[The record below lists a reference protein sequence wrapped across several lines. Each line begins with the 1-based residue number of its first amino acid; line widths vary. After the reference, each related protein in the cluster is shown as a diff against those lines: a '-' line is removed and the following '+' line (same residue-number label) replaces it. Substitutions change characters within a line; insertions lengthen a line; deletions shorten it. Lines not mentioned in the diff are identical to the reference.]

1 MKAIFLILKRRN
13 PKTAKSIFF
22 LILLILYPIIYGT
35 GNRFLSG
42 RYNYSN
48 MLYINRLLF
57 FVLICILL
65 VYVRLV
71 FHKFIREDW
80 ECLVLFGLDFPQRF
94 ILFSLTH
101 YEIFFLQI
109 YFGTMIAQAQGISIV
124 HSVFA
129 NVFTALLIE
138 LFGIWISLH
147 THSKLLTSFTFT
159 MIGLLGILV
168 GTKKLSFKMVYTIVM
183 SESITGFLF
192 PQSMISISIR
202 IIISIC
208 LLLYFSHRYQSICL
222 DKIIARNHA
231 NRMHIMGELNHWL
244 NGHLVYGKNYIWMYR
259 NKDFILW
266 KIFSAI
272 IFIVFC
278 YTESG
283 SIILFLL
290 AYGICLISSLYFKD
304 IYNFET
310 TLLLPYYM
318 SNYAY
323 TSLFRDQILS
333 GFFLLGDNIFLIV
346 LIDCIFH
353 PQNIIILPVLALTL
367 LFVASFISSH
377 LFKKFPAKQYYL
389 SVCVALI
396 QLHLP
401 VLNLYFLYK
410 NIDKGKRNWEN
421 LHYE

>member
-168 GTKKLSFKMVYTIVM
+168 GTKK
-183 SESITGFLF
+183 
-192 PQSMISISIR
+192 
-202 IIISIC
+202 IIIQDG
-208 LLLYFSHRYQSICL
+208 LYNC
-222 DKIIARNHA
+222 N
-231 NRMHIMGELNHWL
+231 
-244 NGHLVYGKNYIWMYR
+244 V
-259 NKDFILW
+259 
-266 KIFSAI
+266 
-272 IFIVFC
+272 
-278 YTESG
+278 
-283 SIILFLL
+283 
-290 AYGICLISSLYFKD
+290 
-304 IYNFET
+304 
-310 TLLLPYYM
+310 
-318 SNYAY
+318 
-323 TSLFRDQILS
+323 
-333 GFFLLGDNIFLIV
+333 
-346 LIDCIFH
+346 
-353 PQNIIILPVLALTL
+353 
-367 LFVASFISSH
+367 
-377 LFKKFPAKQYYL
+377 
-389 SVCVALI
+389 
-396 QLHLP
+396 
-401 VLNLYFLYK
+401 
-410 NIDKGKRNWEN
+410 
-421 LHYE
+421 